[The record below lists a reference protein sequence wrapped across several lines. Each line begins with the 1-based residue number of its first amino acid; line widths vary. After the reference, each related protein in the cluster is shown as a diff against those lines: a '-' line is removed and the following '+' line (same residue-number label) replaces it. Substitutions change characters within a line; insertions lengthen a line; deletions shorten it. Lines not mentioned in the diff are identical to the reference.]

1 MGELR
6 NVLKTGVDCP
16 RLAPAVGLADSLP
29 SVAHGGPLSGAIFL
43 IVRGGEGRI
52 QDRLCRCP
60 LHEWFMSKG
69 QGTSAHPV
77 ARVSARVVNE

>member
-43 IVRGGEGRI
+43 IVRGGEVRI
-52 QDRLCRCP
+52 RIACADARFTNGSCQ
-60 LHEWFMSKG
+60 KG
-69 QGTSAHPV
+69 K
-77 ARVSARVVNE
+77 ARALTPSPA